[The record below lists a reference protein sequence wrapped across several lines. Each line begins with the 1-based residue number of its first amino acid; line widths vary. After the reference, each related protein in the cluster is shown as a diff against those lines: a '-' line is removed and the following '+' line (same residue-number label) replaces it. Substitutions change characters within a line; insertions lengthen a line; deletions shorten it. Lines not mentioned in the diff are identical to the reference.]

1 MERFLFCLC
10 QQKYVY
16 VGLATMVVGHLPVH
30 YIMSFFYS
38 FKMGA
43 ATV

>member
-16 VGLATMVVGHLPVH
+16 VGLATIVVGYHPVQ
-30 YIMSFFYS
+30 YTMLFF
-38 FKMGA
+38 
-43 ATV
+43 